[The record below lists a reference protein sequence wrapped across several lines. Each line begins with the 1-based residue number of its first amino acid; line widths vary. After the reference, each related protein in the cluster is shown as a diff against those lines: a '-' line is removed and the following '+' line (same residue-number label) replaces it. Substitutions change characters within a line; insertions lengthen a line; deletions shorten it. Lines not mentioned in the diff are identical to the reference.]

1 MRTAF
6 YLLIITHYRYILINL
21 PTNFSFNFY
30 HVILLIVLQLFAQ
43 LEADQRRKETKKGS
57 ITSTNKS
64 DKDKGFDEMNG
75 VAAR

>member
-6 YLLIITHYRYILINL
+6 YLLIITHYRYILINI

-30 HVILLIVLQLFAQ
+30 HVIFIQLFAQ